1 MSKEE
6 TKKQYEGTF
15 ISNQRG
21 FGFVEVEGMEE
32 DFFIPEDYVG
42 PAFHQDQV
50 KIQVIEGREGK
61 RTEAMIIEILSH
73 EITTVVGTYQK
84 SGNFGFIIPDDKK
97 ITRDIFIPQG
107 KDLHA
112 LHNQKVVCYLTGYGD
127 LRHKPEG
134 IIVEILGF
142 PSDPGV
148 DVTSIVRTFGI
159 PTAFPENVM
168 AEAEEKNEPV
178 SKKDI
183 KGRLDLRDEVMV
195 TIDGDDSKDLDDAVS
210 LKRDGDNYILGVHI
224 ADVSN
229 YVTDKSDLDA
239 EARHR
244 GTSVY
249 LVDRVIP
256 MLPTSLSNGICSL
269 NEDED
274 RLTLSC
280 IMTIDPKGKVVD
292 YKICES
298 VIHSTRRMTY
308 TNVNRILEDEDPEV
322 IKEYEEIVPMF
333 REMANLAKILNK
345 RRTKRGSIDF
355 DFPETVI
362 ILDEKGRPTEIR
374 PYERRTSNRLI
385 EEFMLLANETVARY
399 ACEENLPFLFRVH
412 GTPDGEKITNLSHF
426 IGNFGYSLKGD
437 KTDISPKEI
446 QRLLNNIKDTPEED
460 MLARLTLR
468 SMQQAKYDVECDGH
482 FGLAAE
488 YYCHFTSPI
497 RRYPDLMIHRILKE
511 HWHGKLKKR
520 RSAYYEGSLPQI
532 AVETSKLERRADE
545 TEREVDKLKKVQF
558 ISSYIDQEF
567 LGVISG
573 ITKWGVYVELSN
585 TVEGMIPIVSLDD
598 DYYEFDEEH
607 YCLVGERTK
616 RTFTLG
622 EPLRIRV
629 VKTDFDTRTIDFEL
643 AERKKDKGGK
653 KSFVKSRKGKPL
665 KKKAAIKEK
674 DRKRSSVSKA
684 AKKHGKKSAVK
695 SGKKAGSRR
704 KKSGT
709 KKGNKK

>member
-1 MSKEE
+1 MAK
-6 TKKQYEGTF
+6 TKKQEFEGTF
-15 ISNQRG
+15 IANARG

-42 PAFHQDQV
+42 PAFHQDRV
-50 KIQVIEGREGK
+50 KIQVLPGREGK
-61 RTEAMIIEILSH
+61 RTEAMVTEILSH

-84 SGNFGFIIPDDKK
+84 SGNFGFILPDDKK

-159 PTAFPENVM
+159 PTSFPDEVM
-168 AEAEEKNEPV
+168 AEAQEKNVPV

-210 LKRDGDNYILGVHI
+210 LKRDGENYILGVHI
-224 ADVSN
+224 ADVSA
-229 YVTDKSDLDA
+229 YVTDKSPLDT
-239 EARHR
+239 EARKR

-256 MLPTSLSNGICSL
+256 MLPTALSNGICSL

-274 RLTLSC
+274 RLSMSC
-280 IMTIDPKGKVVD
+280 IMTINPKGKVID

-298 VIHSTRRMTY
+298 VIHSTKRMTY
-308 TNVNRILEDEDPEV
+308 TQVNRILEDDDPEM
-322 IKEYEEIVPMF
+322 IEEFKDLVPMF
-333 REMANLAKILNK
+333 REMEALAKILNK
-345 RRTKRGSIDF
+345 RRNKRGSIDF
-355 DFPETVI
+355 DLPETVI
-362 ILDEKGRPTEIR
+362 LLDEKGRPTEIR

-399 ACEENLPFLFRVH
+399 ACEENLPFLYRVH
-412 GTPDGEKITNLSHF
+412 GTPDGEKITNLAHF
-426 IGNFGYSLKGD
+426 IGGFGYTLKGD
-437 KTDISPKEI
+437 KTDISPKEL
-446 QRLLNNIKDTPEED
+446 QRLLKNIKDTPEED
-460 MLARLTLR
+460 LIARLTLR

-511 HWHGKLKKR
+511 HWHNKLKKR
-520 RSAYYEGSLPQI
+520 RSAYYEGALPQI
-532 AVETSKLERRADE
+532 ASETSRLERRADE

-558 ISSYIDQEF
+558 IASYIDQEF

-573 ITKWGVYVELSN
+573 ITKWGVYVELPN

-607 YCLVGERTK
+607 YCLVGERTG

-629 VKTDFDTRTIDFEL
+629 VKADFETRTIDFEL
-643 AERKKDKGGK
+643 ADKK
-653 KSFVKSRKGKPL
+653 KSKGTKKAFSKAKKGKPL
-665 KKKAAIKEK
+665 KKKSAIKER
-674 DRKRSSVSKA
+674 DRKKSSEAK
-684 AKKHGKKSAVK
+684 AKKKKSLK
-695 SGKKAGSRR
+695 SGKKSLA
-704 KKSGT
+704 KKS
-709 KKGNKK
+709 KKRKSGKNR